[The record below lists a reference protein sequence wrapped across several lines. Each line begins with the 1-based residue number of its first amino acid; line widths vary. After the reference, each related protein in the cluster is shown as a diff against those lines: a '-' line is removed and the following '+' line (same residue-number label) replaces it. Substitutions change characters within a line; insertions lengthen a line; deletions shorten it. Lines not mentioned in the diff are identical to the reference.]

1 MDQQLIRQC
10 VGIDIS
16 KESFT
21 ACVCSYYRSGEE
33 QLTEVFHYQSARSKS
48 HHENAHCGRR

>member
-10 VGIDIS
+10 FGIDIS

-21 ACVCSYYRSGEE
+21 ACVCSYYRSGAE
-33 QLTEVFHYQSARSKS
+33 QLTEVVWGYDINVNSVSIMTVLT
-48 HHENAHCGRR
+48 

>member
-1 MDQQLIRQC
+1 MDQQLVRQC

-21 ACVCSYYRSGEE
+21 ACVCSYFYSGEE
-33 QLTEVFHYQSARSKS
+33 QLKEVVDTTE
-48 HHENAHCGRR
+48 